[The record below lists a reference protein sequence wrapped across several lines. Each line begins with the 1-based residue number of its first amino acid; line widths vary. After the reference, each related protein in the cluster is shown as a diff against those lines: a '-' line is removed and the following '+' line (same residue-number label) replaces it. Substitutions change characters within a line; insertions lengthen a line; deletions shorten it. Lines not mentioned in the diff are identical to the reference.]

1 MKYKNIEQKCRKI
14 RVVISD
20 VDGVLTD
27 GGMYYTECGDE
38 IKKFNVRDGA
48 GVALLKAS
56 GILVGAMTG
65 ESSLL
70 VIRRMRK
77 MGMQFVI
84 TGARNKKYTLAKFL
98 SKHKYCQEDVA
109 CIGDE
114 INDFCLFGHL
124 GVFFAVKDACD
135 AIKEKADYVLST
147 SGGQGAFREVAELI
161 LTARGEYASSM
172 DKYLS
177 DIECSDNDTGE
188 SAGYDNIERSHS
200 SND

>member
-1 MKYKNIEQKCRKI
+1 MKKELLKKCKKI
-14 RVVISD
+14 KVVLTD
-20 VDGVLTD
+20 VDSVLTD

-48 GVALLKAS
+48 GVVLLKAS

-70 VIRRMRK
+70 VTRRMKK
-77 MGMQFVI
+77 MGMQFVL
-84 TGARNKKYTLAKFL
+84 TGSRNKKDALVKFL
-98 SKHKYCQEDVA
+98 SKHKYRQEDVA
-109 CIGDE
+109 YIGDE

-124 GVFFAVKDACD
+124 GVSFAVKDACD
-135 AIKEKADYVLST
+135 AIKEKVDYVLST
-147 SGGQGAFREVAELI
+147 SGGQGALREVAELI

-177 DIECSDNDTGE
+177 DIECSGNDTGG
-188 SAGYDNIERSHS
+188 SGGYDNIEEPHF